1 MPPTSRELVT
11 QALRFEYPSRLPRQ
25 TWTLPIAQNAYPDEI
40 EALHQRWPDDIVQTP
55 SPYRPSPRVRGEPYE
70 IGTYLDEWGCE
81 FHSVQAGL
89 VGEVKTPLIADI
101 SDRAKCEPPYETL
114 PEDVSAAR
122 DAVNRF
128 RGESEKFVMAACCP
142 RPWERMQFL
151 RGTVNAMMDI
161 MTPEDGGGELL
172 RTIHEFYLA
181 ELEFWTATDVD
192 AVMFMDDW
200 GSQQAMLIPPRIWR
214 ELFKTLYKDYC
225 DLAHSRGKFIFMHS
239 DGCISE
245 IYEDLVEIG
254 VDAVNSQ
261 LATMNLADLARR
273 VKGEITFWGE
283 IDRQH
288 VLPSGDPRIARN
300 AVREVAKYLYDPA
313 GGIIA
318 QFELGP
324 AANPANAFAIYEEW
338 EKIHEEGT
346 NEPGLPAPK
355 G

>member
-1 MPPTSRELVT
+1 MSATPRELVT
-11 QALRFEYPSRLPRQ
+11 QALRLEHPSRLPRQ
-25 TWTLPIAQNAYPDEI
+25 TWLLPIAQRAYPDEI
-40 EALHQRWPDDIVQTP
+40 KALQERWPDDIAGVP
-55 SPYRPSPRVRGEPYE
+55 SPYRPSPRAEGDAYAV
-70 IGTYLDEWGCE
+70 GTCIDEWGCE
-81 FHSVQAGL
+81 FHSIQAG
-89 VGEVKTPLIADI
+89 VIGEVKQPMIADI
-101 SDRAKCEPPYETL
+101 ADRAKCTPPYETL
-114 PEDVSAAR
+114 PTDVPAAR
-122 DAVNRF
+122 DAVNR
-128 RGESEKFVMAACCP
+128 SCAASDKFLLAACCP

-151 RGTVNAMMDI
+151 RGTANAMMDV
-161 MTPEDGGGELL
+161 MAPEDGGAALL

-192 AVMFMDDW
+192 AAMFMDDW
-200 GSQQAMLIPPRIWR
+200 GSQRSLLIPPRVWR
-214 ELFKTLYKDYC
+214 DLFKPLYKDYC

-261 LATMNLADLARR
+261 LFTMDLADLARR
-273 VKGEITFWGE
+273 VKGRITFWGE

-288 VLPSGDPRIARN
+288 VLPADDPRVARD

-324 AANPANAFAIYEEW
+324 AARPANAFAIYEEW
-338 EKIHEEGT
+338 DAVHREATSKH
-346 NEPGLPAPK
+346 NA
-355 G
+355 